1 MKCQILFSW
10 KNKKISSRFSA
21 QFLKAS
27 VIYMYKIGCMVLEK
41 KMSNAMACSKLLD
54 VTHKKNKSVFKGMGV
69 SSFFHFFFFKNQ
81 YFYHWFSRKYQAMLI
96 TA

>member
-10 KNKKISSRFSA
+10 KNMKISSRFSA

-41 KMSNAMACSKLLD
+41 KKSNAMACSKLLD
-54 VTHKKNKSVFKGMGV
+54 VTHKNKSVFKGMGV

-81 YFYHWFSRKYQAMLI
+81 YFYYGFSRKYQAMLI